1 MENHHVKRG
10 IKEHTF
16 TDVMTIINLPNVMA
30 DNDRLTLISDIISAF
45 SKMMSAHREEV
56 LCTVSTTQPLD
67 AANLK
72 DLRVALNGFLAKGE
86 MLKLETK
93 SDPSIL
99 GGMTVSIR
107 DKYVYMSTETKIQ
120 KLTKISRENWHG
132 LCHKWHPFPHVVHYF

>member
-1 MENHHVKRG
+1 MSP
-10 IKEHTF
+10 IS
-16 TDVMTIINLPNVMA
+16 TDSKLERFQPTQCTMYTCRSGAPPDVMA
-30 DNDRLTLISDIISAF
+30 DNDHLTLISDIISAF

-93 SDPSIL
+93 VGTRNSQRRLLNS
-99 GGMTVSIR
+99 
-107 DKYVYMSTETKIQ
+107 
-120 KLTKISRENWHG
+120 
-132 LCHKWHPFPHVVHYF
+132 

>member
-1 MENHHVKRG
+1 
-10 IKEHTF
+10 
-16 TDVMTIINLPNVMA
+16 MA
-30 DNDRLTLISDIISAF
+30 DNDSLTLISDIISAF
-45 SKMMSAHREEV
+45 SKMMSAHRGEV
-56 LCTVSTTQPLD
+56 LCTVTTTQPLD
-67 AANLK
+67 AANLI

-120 KLTKISRENWHG
+120 KLTKISRET
-132 LCHKWHPFPHVVHYF
+132 